1 MARAIS
7 PVLGVVLLAACA
19 VLLSATVGAMALAY
33 EPAEPASTVLV
44 IGAVDAGDNE
54 VTLTLDRGGPLD
66 VRRLTL
72 VVEID
77 GEPLEKQPTVP
88 AYSQSG
94 FTGFPSGPFN
104 AGTDPEWN
112 RGESASLTVAK
123 TTNSPQPDPG
133 SRVEI
138 RIFEDDLP
146 IATVE
151 TTAS

>member
-7 PVLGVVLLAACA
+7 PVIGVVLLVACA

-33 EPAEPASTVLV
+33 EPSDPASAVV
-44 IGAVDAGDNE
+44 VSGAVDAEENGI
-54 VTLTLDRGGPLD
+54 TLTLDRGGPLD
-66 VRRLTL
+66 VRDLSL
-72 VVEID
+72 VVEVD
-77 GEPLEKQPTVP
+77 GEPLETQPAVP

-104 AGTDPEWN
+104 AGTDPEWT
-112 RGESASLTVAK
+112 RGESASLTIAK
-123 TTNSPQPDPG
+123 TTNGPHPDPG
-133 SRVEI
+133 SSVVI
-138 RIFEDDLP
+138 RIYEDDLP